1 VHAGFAGV
9 VSPVFVGR
17 DAELAVARTM
27 IDRALHTDSGLLLVA
42 GEAGVGKTRLV
53 DEAAR
58 YAKQQGMQVLSGHC
72 VQLGTEGL
80 PFAPIAEALRE
91 LIRDTGRE
99 QLDQVLGPARE
110 LVSRL
115 IPTPGDTPATQTA
128 LTSSQL
134 LELVLGLIERLSS
147 HKPLLLIIEDL
158 HWADRSTLE
167 LATFLAQNLRGVPVA
182 MLITYRSDEV
192 DRRHPLRVL
201 LSTWERTRSIT
212 RLELL
217 RFDRDEV
224 RAQLA
229 GILGEEPD
237 VQTLDLVYQRSEGN
251 AFLAEEMLSV
261 VRSGNPRGLPPSL
274 KDVLLA
280 RVDQLSAAA
289 AQVLRLA
296 AVAGRSVPERLLV
309 AVADLDELAVLTA
322 LREAVDAHLL
332 VVDEAGYSFRH
343 TLARDAVYDDLLPGE
358 RVRLHTAYAEA
369 LSRDPELLSDTNLSV
384 AASLAH
390 HSYAA
395 LDLPR
400 ALEASIA
407 AGREASA
414 GLAPREAL
422 THYER
427 ALLIWPRVPSAQLPT
442 DVDQAEVL
450 WRAGDAAYQAGDL
463 DRARS
468 MLLQALTDL
477 PATASAERRARMMT
491 TCALA
496 LRDLGKLRE
505 SITML
510 KETLDQL
517 PEHPVTEVRAEV
529 LCALANVVMRE
540 NDLDG
545 CMRYGRIAVAVARE
559 VGATRVE
566 ADAAITLGYGLAASD
581 REAGI
586 EALRAGLDLAL
597 RHEHVFIALR
607 GYINLSDLFEALG
620 RSRESAAA
628 AQAGIE
634 LAQRTGMLRTLGTYL
649 TGNLAEALLHL
660 GEWERTRA
668 LVGSALEG
676 RPEGIFEAT
685 AQVLRA
691 ELAALSGDY
700 DESREALVRTAA
712 MVTDPNDDQFTA
724 PVATIDADLHRAAG
738 DYQRAR
744 DIVLAA
750 LAGKTDHLWVRYLW
764 PLVWTGVRAD
774 VEQSLVHPAWGG
786 VHPTLVEFVETMPAP
801 GPAEAA
807 YRAMCTAERARLS
820 GDAQWAPA
828 VAAWRALEW
837 PWPLAYSLLKDAEQH
852 ASAVA
857 LREAWTIATTLGAR
871 PLLAETEQLAQ
882 RLRIDLG
889 GPSDL
894 SRNPLDELNLT
905 SREQEVLLLLAAGR
919 SNPEIA
925 QELFISPKTAS
936 VHVSNIL
943 AKLGLSSRVQAAT
956 LVHRLGLGS

>member
-17 DAELAVARTM
+17 DTELAIARTM

-53 DEAAR
+53 DEAAG
-58 YAKQQGMQVLSGHC
+58 YAKRQGMQVLSGHC

-80 PFAPIAEALRE
+80 PFAPIAEAMRE
-91 LIRDTGRE
+91 LIRDTGRD

-115 IPTPGDTPATQTA
+115 IPTLGDTPATQTA

-134 LELVLGLIERLSS
+134 LELVLGLIERLSAN
-147 HKPLLLIIEDL
+147 KPLLLIIEDL

-201 LSTWERTRSIT
+201 LSTWERARSIT
-212 RLELL
+212 RLELR

-224 RAQLA
+224 GAQLA
-229 GILGEEPD
+229 GILGEDPD
-237 VQTLDLVYQRSEGN
+237 AQTVDLVYQRSEGN

-289 AQVLRLA
+289 TQVLRLA

-322 LREAVDAHLL
+322 LREAVDGHLL

-358 RVRLHTAYAEA
+358 RVRLHTAYTEA
-369 LSRDPELLSDTNLSV
+369 LSRDPDLLSDSHLSV

-400 ALEASIA
+400 ALDASIA
-407 AGREASA
+407 AGREAAA

-427 ALLIWPRVPSAQLPT
+427 ALLIWPRVPAAQLPT

-477 PATASAERRARMMT
+477 PADAPAERRARMMT

-496 LRDLGKLRE
+496 LRDLGRLHDA
-505 SITML
+505 ITML
-510 KETLDQL
+510 EQTLDLL
-517 PEHPVTEVRAEV
+517 PDQPVTEVRAEV
-529 LCALANVVMRE
+529 LGALANVVMRA

-545 CMRYGRIAVAVARE
+545 CMRYAELAVAEARE
-559 VGATRVE
+559 VGATSVE
-566 ADAAITLGYGLAASD
+566 ADAAISLGYGLATSD
-581 REAGI
+581 HEAGI
-586 EALRAGLDLAL
+586 AALRAGLELAL
-597 RHEHVFIALR
+597 RHEHVYIALR
-607 GYINLSDLFEALG
+607 GYVNLSDLFETLG
-620 RSRESAAA
+620 RSRESIAA

-634 LAQRTGMLRTLGTYL
+634 LAQRTAMRRTLGTYL
-649 TGNLAEALLHL
+649 MGNLAEAQLHL
-660 GEWERTRA
+660 GEWDRTRA

-685 AQVLRA
+685 AQLLRA
-691 ELAALSGDY
+691 ELAALQGDY
-700 DESREALVRTAA
+700 TESREALVRTAA
-712 MVTDPNDDQFTA
+712 MVTDPDDDQFAA
-724 PVATIDADLHRAAG
+724 PLATIDADLHRAAG

-744 DIVLAA
+744 EIVAAA
-750 LAGKTDHLWVRYLW
+750 LAGRTDHPWVRYLW

-774 VEQSLVHPAWGG
+774 VERSLIDPPGGG
-786 VHPTLVEFVETMPAP
+786 VQPTLVDFLELMPAP
-801 GPAEAA
+801 GPADGA
-807 YRAMCTAERARLS
+807 YRAMCAAERGRLT
-820 GDAQWAPA
+820 GDADWTSV

-837 PWPLAYSLLKDAEQH
+837 PWPLAYSLLRDAEQR
-852 ASAVA
+852 ASADP
-857 LREAWTIATTLGAR
+857 LRESWTIATRLGAR
-871 PLLAETEQLAQ
+871 PLIIEAEHLAQ
-882 RLRIDLG
+882 RLCVDVG
-889 GPSDL
+889 APSEL

-925 QELFISPKTAS
+925 HELFISPKTAS